1 MGQHASLPVALPER
15 WVDRFG
21 VAVARESC
29 ESDSV
34 FEVWAN
40 LDLYCPLSKVPEAAQ
55 RAEALGFDVLSV
67 PDLIHDGIAAAALA
81 AHSTRRIRIATSALI
96 AFPRSPMT
104 VAVAA
109 WDLQEASQGRF
120 TLALGPQVRGN
131 IVDRFS
137 TPWTPPAPRMRE
149 YVLALR
155 AIFDCWQN
163 GKPLRFEG
171 EHYRFTRMQP
181 YTSPPP
187 LEHPEIP
194 IRLSGIGPNMV
205 ALAGELADGLN
216 THPTNASPRYLR
228 ECMAPSLA
236 RGAAR
241 TGRSPDAV
249 HILANP
255 LCATGVDEAAVRA
268 QREEQRALLA
278 TLYSTPS
285 YWPTLELYGWGD
297 LGNRLHALVREAR
310 WDDLAE
316 LVDDAMLD
324 ELVPTG
330 TYGELAENLAERYRG
345 LAPAITYPFP
355 KQRDD
360 DVEVARAIE
369 ALKAAR

>member
-1 MGQHASLPVALPER
+1 M
-15 WVDRFG
+15 
-21 VAVARESC
+21 
-29 ESDSV
+29 
-34 FEVWAN
+34 FEVRAN
-40 LDLYCPLSKVPEAAQ
+40 LDLYCPLSKIAAEAQ
-55 RAEALGFDVLSV
+55 RAEELGFDVLSV

-81 AHSTRRIRIATSALI
+81 VQATQRIGIASSALI
-96 AFPRSPMT
+96 AFPRSPMV

-109 WDLQEASQGRF
+109 WDLQELSGGRF

-149 YVLALR
+149 YVQALR
-155 AIFDCWQN
+155 AIFACWQE
-163 GKPLRFEG
+163 GKPLHFEG

-216 THPTNASPRYLR
+216 THPTNSSPRYLR
-228 ECMAPSLA
+228 ECAAPNLA

-241 TGRSPDAV
+241 SGRSPDEV

-255 LCATGVDEAAVRA
+255 LCATGIDAAAVRA
-268 QREEQRALLA
+268 QREEQRALMA
-278 TLYSTPS
+278 TLFSTPS
-285 YWPTLELYGWGD
+285 YWPTLELYGWKD
-297 LGNRLHALVREAR
+297 LGQTLHSLVREGR
-310 WDDLAE
+310 WNDLAA

-324 ELVPTG
+324 ELLPTG
-330 TYGELAENLAERYRG
+330 TYRELAEQLADRYRG
-345 LAPAITYPFP
+345 LADAITYPLP
-355 KQRDD
+355 PHRGDD
-360 DVEVARAIE
+360 SEVARAVE
-369 ALKAAR
+369 ALKTAH